1 MLKYRNELKYLVSQA
16 EIEMIRHRIQ
26 GIMQQDKHQIGDG
39 YNIRSLYFDD
49 YDNSCMS
56 ENEAGVDERCKYR
69 LRIYNHSASRISLE
83 IKSKKRGLTNKRS
96 CFINQEQ
103 CQTYLEDAL
112 FTFSDNMPEAMKEL
126 EIERRLRLMK
136 PVCVV
141 EYERTAYVYP
151 LGNVRITFD
160 KNISAS
166 FQTHQFLE
174 ENMMLRPV
182 LPSGQHILEVKY
194 DEFLPDYIAQVLE
207 IEFLQRT
214 SFSKYYLSRV

>member
-1 MLKYRNELKYLVSQA
+1 MLKYRNELKYLVSQG

-49 YDNSCMS
+49 YDNSCML
-56 ENEAGVDERCKYR
+56 ENEAGVDERRKYR
-69 LRIYNHSASRISLE
+69 LRIYNHAASRISLE
-83 IKSKKRGLTNKRS
+83 IKSKKRGFTNKRS
-96 CFINQEQ
+96 CFIDQEH
-103 CQTYLEDAL
+103 CQSYLEEEL
-112 FTFSDNMPEAMKEL
+112 FTVSDNMPGVMKEL

-136 PVCVV
+136 PACIV

-160 KNISAS
+160 KNISMS
-166 FQTHQFLE
+166 FQTKQFLE
-174 ENMMLRPV
+174 ENIMLRPV

-194 DEFLPDYIAQVLE
+194 DDFLPDYIAQVLE
-207 IEFLQRT
+207 TEFLQRT
-214 SFSKYYLSRV
+214 AFSKYYLSRV